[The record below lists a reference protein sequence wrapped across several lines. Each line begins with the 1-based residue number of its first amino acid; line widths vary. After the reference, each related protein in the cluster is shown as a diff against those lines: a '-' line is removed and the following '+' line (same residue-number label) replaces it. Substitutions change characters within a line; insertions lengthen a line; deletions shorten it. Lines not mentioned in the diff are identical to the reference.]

1 MFSYCCLKKLW
12 KAVNS
17 LSFFGIFC
25 FGHVIYQIQLRHLH
39 QRIVEDKNSEIG
51 KHLFAAFSKPT
62 EISNKSSYSLF
73 AGGRCCC
80 YGERWIIRRHIS
92 LSIYCCC
99 IYNLGQN
106 RWEICN
112 NPPPQINDEKMAR
125 FGFYAASSSIWG
137 GGGGVMGVCCT
148 ILFCSRLSVSFD
160 WRYSQRQV

>member
-1 MFSYCCLKKLW
+1 M
-12 KAVNS
+12 
-17 LSFFGIFC
+17 
-25 FGHVIYQIQLRHLH
+25 IYQIQLRHLH

-92 LSIYCCC
+92 LSIYCCS

-106 RWEICN
+106 RWEICY

-137 GGGGVMGVCCT
+137 GGGGGDGSLLYHF
-148 ILFCSRLSVSFD
+148 ILFKLVCELRLALLTASSIAIMTINLCTNVSNLSSFKENLVI
-160 WRYSQRQV
+160 YQ